1 MINYHFLSSSLFYS
15 MRLQTFW
22 DQAQW
27 SSHRVWGLPGGK
39 GSLWK
44 NIFRW
49 LNSPHPKGCP
59 WEPRLFKKVCLHKPN
74 HQRLCSS
81 WAAPVL
87 IESPKLALAIHD
99 ILSLLSPQ
107 PRLLRHR
114 LGPGSPGD
122 FTALPGGWFCFPPHP
137 AMSHRSDF
145 YAVRERPNSHS
156 SSGPQVSS

>member
-1 MINYHFLSSSLFYS
+1 MPKPLQASEASLSAQLTKSLHMACILEFLYDCLELCFKFVMINYHFLSSSLSYS

-49 LNSPHPKGCP
+49 LNSPRLKGCP
-59 WEPRLFKKVCLHKPN
+59 WEPRLFKKVYLHKPN
-74 HQRLCSS
+74 HQHLCSS

-87 IESPKLALAIHD
+87 NESPKLASAIHD
-99 ILSLLSPQ
+99 ILSVLSPQ
-107 PRLLRHR
+107 PHLLT
-114 LGPGSPGD
+114 D
-122 FTALPGGWFCFPPHP
+122 
-137 AMSHRSDF
+137 
-145 YAVRERPNSHS
+145 
-156 SSGPQVSS
+156 